1 MKLLR
6 IVTDLEPLAEAL
18 TDAFKDSQIE
28 EVQHRRQSV
37 ERLELRYREGEGEA
51 RLTEILDRIKPL
63 QPSVLMDARLED
75 ADAELYIGDAK
86 PLGDW
91 KVKIH
96 ADTEEIS
103 QQVRRFAQQVG
114 YADGGHEM
122 GFQRHAHLA
131 YGGASPFARQLLRW
145 YITRL
150 GVQPVEEKRWG
161 EDDHDIWLYIP
172 DPALA
177 GKRPR
182 ERFEVEIVCDDYEAG
197 RAVISLLE
205 KAGFERLTLR
215 VMDTDAARLSKFAL
229 EPGAFR
235 KGSGLDDFEL
245 MQQIISERLD
255 ELGVDRSR
263 YPLEVEGDEDSLKA
277 RITLPLGV
285 HRRGDLPPYV
295 GDVPERFS
303 VTLRTDDLAGV
314 SGLRDQLQGMGFHRV
329 AVEMS
334 GSSLLGFQIQWG
346 GARDAYDVRA
356 QVKATVEGQMEAL
369 DVPADMEL
377 LTTFS
382 SAGSQGPAEII
393 IDFPTTGLDDGR
405 LMRRLEMA
413 CNEWEFTFK
422 APDPD
427 QYRAVT
433 DAMRTLQ
440 WKAFETEHESVTDAR
455 IKYGGAPPALVA
467 WIREQ
472 IHRLAGIRAELDKAW
487 DNDDDD
493 IWVCMPAPSEATT
506 DTPGPI
512 DLSSWFQIAEGE
524 ASPLLEIGAKGL
536 RIGEITLRRRAPGG
550 PDASL
555 VPEADQFVH
564 YCLDQRTAE
573 TLGHIALSAS
583 LAEPCLLEGETSTSK
598 TSSVLFLASML
609 NQPVVRLN
617 LNGQTDTGELIGRFL
632 PESLTRLPVDPEALL
647 AHREDL
653 QPSTIA
659 TLERAQAEG
668 RELNEVEVQ
677 HILRDEDLP
686 TRPWRWQDGLVVA
699 AMRRGWW
706 VVLDEL
712 NLAEPQILERL
723 NSVLERTP
731 SLVLTEHDN
740 AVIGP
745 GGEPVHRDFRIFATM
760 NPAEYAGRTALSPA
774 YRDRWTGY
782 RYVSSPGEAEYLA
795 MLRYLVYGQQPQVQ
809 LYGVPFTGPSL
820 ERGPLSVLADLPA
833 IDAFLEALAR
843 FHAALESAV
852 GRSEER
858 APLLGARRK
867 ERYVFTRRGLL
878 AVMEYLSRITQL
890 GVSDDQE
897 ATRAMRMALARY
909 YLGRISSPEDQQTV
923 ARLLDAAGIGPN
935 TWAPGGA
942 APTPPAAHPDGRRAT
957 VEIHDPEDAPM
968 PTEFLLKSHGGR
980 KLSVIRELQL
990 ITEWEL
996 KAVKDLVEAAPT
1008 TFSLKISRPAAVDIT
1023 KRLEAAGA
1031 RISFQ
1036 RPAVSPSPPKAV
1048 PDDDIPF

>member
-103 QQVRRFAQQVG
+103 QQVRRFAQQAG

-245 MQQIISERLD
+245 MQQIISDRLD

-573 TLGHIALSAS
+573 TLSHIALSAS

-617 LNGQTDTGELIGRFL
+617 LNGQTDTGELIGRYV
-632 PESLTRLPVDPEALL
+632 PEGSGWRF
-647 AHREDL
+647 
-653 QPSTIA
+653 
-659 TLERAQAEG
+659 AEG
-668 RELNEVEVQ
+668 LIPQ
-677 HILRDEDLP
+677 
-686 TRPWRWQDGLVVA
+686 
-699 AMRRGWW
+699 AMRKGWW
-706 VVLDEL
+706 VILDEV
-712 NLAEPQILERL
+712 NLAEPSVLERL
-723 NSVLERTP
+723 NPCLERQP
-731 SLVLTEHDN
+731 ELVLSEGPGTRF
-740 AVIGP
+740 GP
-745 GGEPVHRDFRIFATM
+745 GGDVPVHADFRVFATM
-760 NPAEYAGRTALSPA
+760 NPAEYTGRSVLSEAWRDRFPAHLMAERADELA
-774 YRDRWTGY
+774 YRQLIEHALTGTHPTLVRDGVRWAPAELEATPDERLGH
-782 RYVSSPGEAEYLA
+782 PGLAAPLHRLAPVFAGLDAMTRPHEGRAPLGAERRE
-795 MLRYLVYGQQPQVQ
+795 RYL
-809 LYGVPFTGPSL
+809 FSRRSL
-820 ERGPLSVLADLPA
+820 LAVLDAVAALRRFDVRRGEVVGAEADPEAAVREAVHSAVLDRIRSGADRERVRV
-833 IDAFLEALAR
+833 FLEAQG
-843 FHAALESAV
+843 F
-852 GRSEER
+852 
-858 APLLGARRK
+858 
-867 ERYVFTRRGLL
+867 
-878 AVMEYLSRITQL
+878 
-890 GVSDDQE
+890 
-897 ATRAMRMALARY
+897 
-909 YLGRISSPEDQQTV
+909 
-923 ARLLDAAGIGPN
+923 
-935 TWAPGGA
+935 
-942 APTPPAAHPDGRRAT
+942 
-957 VEIHDPEDAPM
+957 
-968 PTEFLLKSHGGR
+968 
-980 KLSVIRELQL
+980 
-990 ITEWEL
+990 
-996 KAVKDLVEAAPT
+996 
-1008 TFSLKISRPAAVDIT
+1008 
-1023 KRLEAAGA
+1023 
-1031 RISFQ
+1031 
-1036 RPAVSPSPPKAV
+1036 
-1048 PDDDIPF
+1048 